1 MGFSW
6 LGTLFLV
13 ALLIPNI
20 IWARRGMMGSP
31 VVERQGFL
39 SVLERTGQ
47 AAVSILLVLGNIRFS
62 GWNAWFIVSLSLMAL
77 YELWWIRFF
86 RGEPTE
92 KRLSH
97 RFLGIPL
104 PGAVLPVLAF
114 ITLAVATRNIPL
126 GSAACVFAVGHIG
139 EHLTHPKERPNG
151 DTVA

>member
-47 AAVSILLVLGNIRFS
+47 APYPFCSSWEHSIFR
-62 GWNAWFIVSLSLMAL
+62 WNAWFIVSLSLMAL
-77 YELWWIRFF
+77 YELWWIVSSERADEKTAF
-86 RGEPTE
+86 PTVPWHSPA
-92 KRLSH
+92 R
-97 RFLGIPL
+97 
-104 PGAVLPVLAF
+104 AVLPVLAF

-139 EHLTHPKERPNG
+139 SI
-151 DTVA
+151 